1 MILISNIVLEVLEGS
16 TIASTEIYG
25 ASKKAYINIGTGTVF
40 NLKWNTPTLTNDT
53 VDYYNLIIKRYYP
66 ELNIYYDILNKNIG
80 LVNEFFV
87 DSALLPALP
96 EQYMLAIY
104 VVAHGKSGGVTTSNT
119 VNPYVCKGS
128 GTFVKVEEPTY
139 AQPIMKRAA
148 AFAKAPIPE
157 EVTVSIIATDGTK
170 MSILDS
176 EGNQAQVEANRLLE
190 SDGWQVISEGY
201 IKAPDNTWQAN
212 DIAYE
217 ILMIK
222 NEETNKFEPLEIR
235 NALGNYEPLYT
246 L

>member
-1 MILISNIVLEVLEGS
+1 MSSIILEVLDGS

-25 ASKKAYINIGTGTVF
+25 VSRKAYINIGTGTVF
-40 NLKWNTPTLTNDT
+40 SLNWNAPILTDD
-53 VDYYNLIIKRYYP
+53 VIDYYNLIIKRYYP

-80 LVNEFFV
+80 LVNEFSV

-104 VVAHGKSGGVTTSNT
+104 VVAHGKFGGVTTSNT

-128 GTFVKVEEPTY
+128 GTFVKVEEPTFT
-139 AQPIMKRAA
+139 QPIMKRAA
-148 AFAKAPIPE
+148 AFTKAPIPA
-157 EVTVSIIATDGTK
+157 EVTVSIATTDGTK
-170 MSILDS
+170 LPILDS

-190 SDGWQVISEGY
+190 SSDWQVISEGY
-201 IKAPDNTWQAN
+201 VKTPDNTWQAN

-217 ILMIK
+217 VLMIK

>member
-1 MILISNIVLEVLEGS
+1 MSDIILEVLDGS

-25 ASKKAYINIGTGTVF
+25 VDKKAYLNIGTGTVF
-40 NLKWNTPTLTNDT
+40 NLKWNAPTLTNDT

-66 ELNIYYDILNKNIG
+66 ELGIYYDVLNKNIG
-80 LVNEFFV
+80 LVTEFFV
-87 DSALLPALP
+87 DSVLLPTLP

-104 VVAHGKSGGVTTSNT
+104 VVAHGKFGGVATSNT
-119 VNPYVCKGS
+119 VNSYVCKGS

-139 AQPIMKRAA
+139 DQPIMKRAA
-148 AFAKAPIPE
+148 AFTKAPIPT
-157 EVTVSIIATDGTK
+157 EVVVSIATTDGIK
-170 MSILDS
+170 VPILDN
-176 EGNQAQVEANRLLE
+176 EGNQAQVEARKLLE
-190 SDGWQVISEGY
+190 SNDWQVISEGH
-201 IKAPDNTWQAN
+201 IKAPDNTWQAS